1 MGFDVIATDLAR
13 LLGEWPQ
20 LDYYSMIM
28 GLDAYTK
35 VNELPPEQLSLFN
48 PLCET
53 GRVLLG
59 ERWVRWHFL
68 EKRSFAD
75 PHLVHTRLEHG
86 IQRLRHG
93 GPWGHLLSGSRESAN
108 LIL

>member
-13 LLGEWPQ
+13 LLGEWPH
-20 LDYYSMIM
+20 LDYDSMMM
-28 GLDAYTK
+28 GLDAYT
-35 VNELPPEQLSLFN
+35 NEHELPPEQLSLLS

-68 EKRSFAD
+68 EKRSFAN
-75 PHLVHTRLEHG
+75 PHLVRTRLEHG
-86 IQRLRHG
+86 IQRLRHV
-93 GPWGHLLSGSRESAN
+93 GPWLHLLSGSRESAS